1 MNRRQET
8 FLIVGLLLLAAVLR
22 GWDLTHLPP
31 GFNTDELA
39 NIRMTETIR
48 QGHIAIHYQ
57 VGDGVGRAGLYP
69 LGNAVAVSL
78 VGDGLLGYRM
88 FSLWAGLVGLA
99 LVYALARRLFGPP
112 VALVALGLGAVN
124 LQAILLAR
132 TAAPETLVPWYVA
145 LVLLALARAFNL
157 YREVR
162 FRMPDTLTFALLG
175 VLFGLSGYLHY
186 SALVLGPLG
195 ALFFAHLLLTDQP
208 LARRVWRAMAFAIV
222 MATVVAVPYLIST
235 VREPSTSEPYTV
247 WLERPQSVGDVI
259 DGALRAIGGVVW
271 HGDATV
277 TRNLPE
283 TPLLGPL
290 LAILLIIGVIEGLRR
305 WREPRYVLLLL
316 ALAAGLL
323 TDTWVRREPS
333 FGANLVALPAVL
345 IFPGVG
351 AAVLSRS
358 LRGRGWSNAWQTVSL
373 LLVVALVANTAI
385 TAYRLF
391 RSWRDHPEV
400 AAAYDAHLGAVAAYL
415 DRTPDG
421 IPVSVCTHPLRGA
434 NEVGLTARQR
444 LSLMMHRE
452 GDEIRHSDCET
463 GLIFVNAGTPM
474 RFIYGS
480 ERGPEVMRPELKA
493 WLDEATPIRAPG
505 LPEGTVLRVDVEGRI
520 MDAGGYAWGQ
530 LAETYFVEQAT
541 PALTRAPLAV
551 KLEQNL
557 TFAGYD
563 LFPRERP
570 PGGTPIV
577 LVTYW
582 RVDGELPPDVG
593 IFTHL
598 VDYWDDPATGQKVPL
613 VEPWA
618 ESNSLDV
625 MADTLR
631 NRDFFAQV
639 LYIYMR
645 DDLDPGEYAL
655 VIGAYQG
662 NVFNRLGV
670 LDPVTGARRG
680 DRLSLGAITLK
691 LPGEAE
697 GAASEDSSP

>member
-8 FLIVGLLLLAAVLR
+8 FLIVGLLLLAAALR
-22 GWDLTHLPP
+22 VWDLTRLPP

-69 LGNAVAVSL
+69 LGNAVAVTL
-78 VGDGLLGYRM
+78 VGDGVLGYRM
-88 FSLWAGLVGLA
+88 FSVWVGLIFLA
-99 LVYALARRLFGPP
+99 LVYALARRLFGTP

-124 LQAILLAR
+124 LQAVLLAR
-132 TAAPETLVPWYVA
+132 TAAPETLVPLYVTLA
-145 LVLLALARAFNL
+145 LLMLARAFNL

-162 FRMPDTLTFALLG
+162 FRIPDTLTFALLG
-175 VLFGLSGYLHY
+175 VLFGLSGYLQY
-186 SALVLGPLG
+186 SALALGPLG
-195 ALFFAHLLLTDQP
+195 ALFFVHLLLTDQP
-208 LARRVWRAMAFAIV
+208 LARRVWRAMAFSIV
-222 MATVVAVPYLIST
+222 LATVVAVPYLIST
-235 VREPSTSEPYTV
+235 FREPGTSEPHTL
-247 WLERPQSVGDVI
+247 WLARPHSAGDVI

-271 HGDATV
+271 HGDAAI
-277 TRNLPE
+277 TRNLPQ

-290 LAILLIIGVIEGLRR
+290 LAVLLIIGVAEGLRR
-305 WREPRYVLLLL
+305 WREPRYALLLL

-333 FGANLVALPAVL
+333 FAANLVALPAVL
-345 IFPGVG
+345 IFPGIG

-358 LRGRGWSNAWQTVSL
+358 LRGRGWPNAWQTVSL
-373 LLVVALVANTAI
+373 LLVVALAANTAI
-385 TAYRLF
+385 TTYRLF
-391 RSWRDHPEV
+391 YSWRGQPEV
-400 AAAYDAHLGAVAAYL
+400 AAAYNAHLGAAAAYL

-421 IPVSVCTHPLRGA
+421 LPVSLCTHPLRGA
-434 NEVGLTARQR
+434 NEVGLTARQV
-444 LSLMMHRE
+444 LGLMMHRE
-452 GDEIRHSDCET
+452 GYEIRHSDCET
-463 GLIFVNAGTPM
+463 GLAFANAGAPM
-474 RFIYGS
+474 RFIYGD
-480 ERGPEVMRPELKA
+480 ERGPEIMRPELKA

-505 LPEGTVLRVDVEGRI
+505 LPEGAVLRVDVEERI
-520 MDAGGYAWGQ
+520 MNAGGYAWGQ
-530 LAETYFVEQAT
+530 LAETYFVDENE
-541 PALTRAPLAV
+541 PAPTRAPLAI

-563 LFPRERP
+563 QFPRERP

-582 RVDGELPPDVG
+582 RVDGPLPPDVG
-593 IFTHL
+593 IFAHL

-625 MADTLR
+625 MADTLHS
-631 NRDFFAQV
+631 RDFFAQV

-645 DDLDPGEYAL
+645 DDLRPGDYAL
-655 VIGAYQG
+655 VIGAYRG

-670 LDPVTGARRG
+670 LDPATGARRG
-680 DRLSLGAITLK
+680 DRLSLGTITLK
-691 LPGEAE
+691 LPDETDGAE
-697 GAASEDSSP
+697 SEDSSP